1 MKLTSYLSS
10 SHLNIYYHSNL
21 FNHRISSHCI
31 TTGVFRYLPSPH
43 ILHIHPTA
51 VSITGGALVRV
62 YGAHFQP
69 TVTNYT
75 CVFNT
80 PVATTPST
88 STSASAT
95 TATTPTT
102 ATTTTPTTTV
112 TSISVPAVC
121 HSPALIT
128 CRAPP
133 APVTQRLS
141 SPGLGSIQL
150 FEQYLGEILPLGAGG
165 ASSVS
170 ATLPGVAAASGTTTG
185 STASTAV
192 GVVASTSTSFRYQ
205 SNPTID
211 KVVLQVTHFTHSY
224 RYPASRTPFT
234 TCSHPSPTAFL
245 LSTFSPPHPL
255 TPSHPKRTLIAP
267 LTYSPSFRW
276 TSTPPCPTS
285 SSLWRVLPQAPPPLP
300 LVVPPLVPP
309 PVAPPPIVLHPQVVP
324 PVASPPVPPPPV
336 ASPSPPPRGCVT
348 WTAPAAPRWWWRG
361 TR

>member
-165 ASSVS
+165 AS
-170 ATLPGVAAASGTTTG
+170 GVAASGTTTS
-185 STASTAV
+185 STTV
-192 GVVASTSTSFRYQ
+192 GVVASTSFRYH
-205 SNPTID
+205 SNPTINT
-211 KVVLQVTHFTHSY
+211 VVLQVTISSTLIPLP
-224 RYPASRTPFT
+224 PASRTPFT
-234 TCSHPSPTAFL
+234 TSSDP
-245 LSTFSPPHPL
+245 PL
-255 TPSHPKRTLIAP
+255 TQNAP
-267 LTYSPSFRW
+267 L
-276 TSTPPCPTS
+276 
-285 SSLWRVLPQAPPPLP
+285 
-300 LVVPPLVPP
+300 
-309 PVAPPPIVLHPQVVP
+309 
-324 PVASPPVPPPPV
+324 
-336 ASPSPPPRGCVT
+336 
-348 WTAPAAPRWWWRG
+348 
-361 TR
+361 